1 MVVLFGYD
9 DKDSDFVFEINTNG
23 SNKDNINRIKIYK
36 KLSEICEKM
45 VKENIGG
52 N

>member
-23 SNKDNINRIKIYK
+23 SNKDNTNRIKIYK
-36 KLSEICEKM
+36 NYQKYAK
-45 VKENIGG
+45 KW
-52 N
+52 